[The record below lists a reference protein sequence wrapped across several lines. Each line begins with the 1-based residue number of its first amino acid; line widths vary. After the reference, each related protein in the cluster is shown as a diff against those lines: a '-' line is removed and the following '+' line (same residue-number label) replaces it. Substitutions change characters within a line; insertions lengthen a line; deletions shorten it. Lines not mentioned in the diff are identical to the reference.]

1 MPTDDLL
8 LALATTVSA
17 RYGTACSLL
26 LRFKMYAADTTRAPR
41 RPTTLQCLLF
51 PTFHCSS
58 TSFASI
64 HDQSTNHKSI
74 KEDVCIKWGEK
85 GKVSIHTSSYS
96 MQIVAQ
102 HCGFRVAVLSE
113 EVSLSSALRLSVQ
126 LHKVHGARAARETR
140 ERRLDVRL
148 VRAAA
153 QRGEL
158 RGRRRVADDALG
170 RRVGRHRR
178 RCFGSPEHGS
188 HAKRSAD

>member
-1 MPTDDLL
+1 MERLMERGDYHCHCHFERGMPTDDLL

-74 KEDVCIKWGEK
+74 KRGCLYQVG
-85 GKVSIHTSSYS
+85 
-96 MQIVAQ
+96 
-102 HCGFRVAVLSE
+102 
-113 EVSLSSALRLSVQ
+113 
-126 LHKVHGARAARETR
+126 R
-140 ERRLDVRL
+140 ERESVHTHIIVFYAD
-148 VRAAA
+148 
-153 QRGEL
+153 
-158 RGRRRVADDALG
+158 RRTTLWVSG
-170 RRVGRHRR
+170 SSFVGRGLSQLGLTPVR
-178 RCFGSPEHGS
+178 P
-188 HAKRSAD
+188 AP